1 MICLHLACGAEP
13 VSPFL
18 PEDNEDISALCLVIV
33 WLPTTLPPPP
43 VPTHH
48 DLIAFLCSNNP
59 LRILSAVS
67 ERLTRPPGAAGV
79 TQLGGGGGFSR
90 ACACRYLE
98 RPGNPPERW
107 ADCPPSAARPRD
119 AWDTAGA
126 SRIRICSGS
135 QSEPEAF
142 PNPAAGSAASP
153 PVTARKFIQ
162 KGCKLIG

>member
-1 MICLHLACGAEP
+1 MFSNCVAPHYPA
-13 VSPFL
+13 
-18 PEDNEDISALCLVIV
+18 
-33 WLPTTLPPPP
+33 PPPP
-43 VPTHH
+43 LLPTHH

-59 LRILSAVS
+59 FHIPTAVS
-67 ERLTRPPGAAGV
+67 ERLTRPPGAASV
-79 TQLGGGGGFSR
+79 TQLGGGGFSR
-90 ACACRYLE
+90 ACACWYLE

-162 KGCKLIG
+162 KGCKLIR